1 MRGLPFDREGDER
14 GGRAAYLLRIAHGDY
29 YWSEDFSDGEQDQS
43 PPIGKFATPDL
54 KAVVGRLLV
63 RDTKKRAALKDL
75 WTEPWMSGEGAP
87 PPPSGLTEFDD
98 KPVYYDD
105 IPNVAKEESS

>member
-14 GGRAAYLLRIAHGDY
+14 GGRTAYLMRIVNADY
-29 YWSEDFSDGEQDQS
+29 SWSEDFSDGEPNQEQS
-43 PPIGKFATPDL
+43 IGRLATPSL

-63 RDTKKRAALKDL
+63 RDTKKRAAIKEL
-75 WTEPWMSGEGAP
+75 WSEPWMTGDGVP
-87 PPPSGLTEFDD
+87 PPPSDLTEFDD
-98 KPVYYDD
+98 KPMYYDD